1 MTRAHVVVSGGVQG
15 VGFRFTMEVVAT
27 RAGATGWVRNR
38 ADGTVEAE
46 IEGSP
51 EAVGTVID
59 WARRG
64 PRGGWVDGM
73 QIDEIAEQGSTVF
86 EIRRDG

>member
-15 VGFRFTMEVVAT
+15 VGFRFTMEAVAT

-51 EAVGTVID
+51 EAVGAVID

-64 PRGGWVDGM
+64 PRGGWVDAI
-73 QIDEIAEQGSTVF
+73 QIDEIAEQGSTAF